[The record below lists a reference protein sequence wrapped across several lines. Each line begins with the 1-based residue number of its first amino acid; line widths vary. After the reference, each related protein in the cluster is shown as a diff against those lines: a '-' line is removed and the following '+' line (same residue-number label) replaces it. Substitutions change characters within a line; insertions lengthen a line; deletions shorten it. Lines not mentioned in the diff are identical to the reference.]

1 MNSLRDQIATIVWL
15 HKDYDAA
22 DAIMEL
28 VQARIDTLEEALGD
42 VTDACGE
49 RKGIWKDLNWIDRR
63 DLKEALGKAAA
74 ALKGTNK

>member
-1 MNSLRDQIATIVWL
+1 MTE
-15 HKDYDAA
+15 HDYDEGYRAGMQKMRDLA
-22 DAIMEL
+22 
-28 VQARIDTLEEALGD
+28 QARIDTLEEALGD

-74 ALKGTNK
+74 ALKGADA

>member
-1 MNSLRDQIATIVWL
+1 MTE
-15 HKDYDAA
+15 HDYDEGYRAGMQKMRDLA
-22 DAIMEL
+22 
-28 VQARIDTLEEALGD
+28 QARIDTLEEALGD

>member
-1 MNSLRDQIATIVWL
+1 
-15 HKDYDAA
+15 
-22 DAIMEL
+22 MEL

-74 ALKGTNK
+74 ALKGSDK